1 MLPRVILY
9 NSVTVDGRMDW
20 FAGEGDMGL
29 YYELAARW
37 NADAMLS
44 GSHTMLTAYSQQDTP
59 EEEDSNLEAKE
70 LHPLHVPLLVIVDS
84 RGQVRNWRQIQQ
96 EPYWRRA
103 ISLCSHSTPL
113 SHLAY
118 LQKRQVEC
126 IVAGDDRVDL
136 QRALG
141 ELNLR
146 YGVKV
151 VRVDGGG
158 ALNGALLRAGLVD
171 EVSVL
176 VTPCLTGGTTPRS
189 IFVAPDLTS
198 SESVIPLRLIHLER
212 LRGDVVWLRYEV
224 IKRSGG

>member
-1 MLPRVILY
+1 MLPRVILH
-9 NSVTVDGRMDW
+9 NGVTVDGRMDW

-44 GSHTMLTAYSQQDTP
+44 GSNTMLAAYAQEGVP
-59 EEEDSNLEAKE
+59 EEVESDLEDKE

-84 RGQVRNWRQIQQ
+84 RGQVRRGAWHRIQR
-96 EPYWRRA
+96 EPYWRKA
-103 ISLCSHSTPL
+103 ISLCSHSTPP
-113 SHLAY
+113 SHLAF
-118 LQKRQVEC
+118 LQERQVEYV
-126 IVAGDDRVDL
+126 VAGNERVDL
-136 QRALG
+136 RVALE

-151 VRVDGGG
+151 VRVDSGG

-171 EVSVL
+171 EVSIL
-176 VTPCLTGGTTPRS
+176 ISPCLTGGTTPRS

-198 SESVIPLRLIHLER
+198 SDGVIPQKLIHMER

-224 IKRSGG
+224 VR

>member
-1 MLPRVILY
+1 MMPRVILH
-9 NSVTVDGRMDW
+9 NGVTVDGRMDG

-44 GSHTMLTAYSQQDTP
+44 GSHTMLAAYSQDAP
-59 EEEDSNLEAKE
+59 EEEEGDLETKE

-84 RGQVRNWRQIQQ
+84 RGLVRNWRQIQR
-96 EPYWRRA
+96 EPYWRKA
-103 ISLCSHSTPL
+103 ISLCSHSTPP

-118 LQKRQVEC
+118 LQKWRVEYV
-126 IVAGDDRVDL
+126 VAGDDRVDF
-136 QRALG
+136 RAALE

-146 YGVKV
+146 YGVRV
-151 VRVDGGG
+151 VRVDSGG

-198 SESVIPLRLIHLER
+198 SEGVIPLRLIHLEQ

-224 IKRSGG
+224 VR

>member
-1 MLPRVILY
+1 MMPRVILH
-9 NSVTVDGRMDW
+9 NGVTVDGRMDW
-20 FAGEGDMGL
+20 FMGGGDMGL

-44 GSHTMLTAYSQQDTP
+44 GSHTMLTAYSQDAP
-59 EEEDSNLEAKE
+59 EEEEGNPEAKE

-84 RGQVRNWRQIQQ
+84 RGQVRNWRQIQR
-96 EPYWRRA
+96 EPYWRKA
-103 ISLCSHSTPL
+103 ISLCSHSTPPG
-113 SHLAY
+113 HLAY
-118 LQKRQVEC
+118 LQKRQVEY
-126 IVAGDDRVDL
+126 IVAGEDRVDL
-136 QRALG
+136 RAALE

-146 YGVKV
+146 YGVRI
-151 VRVDGGG
+151 VRVDSGG

-189 IFVAPDLTS
+189 IFVAPDLIS
-198 SESVIPLRLIHLER
+198 PEGVIPLKLIHLER

-224 IKRSGG
+224 VR